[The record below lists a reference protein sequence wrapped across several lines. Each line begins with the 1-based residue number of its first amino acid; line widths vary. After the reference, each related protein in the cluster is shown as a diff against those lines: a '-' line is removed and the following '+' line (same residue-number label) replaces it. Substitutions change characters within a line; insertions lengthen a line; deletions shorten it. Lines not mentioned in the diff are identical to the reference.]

1 MDDNK
6 PFRVADHEVERIRG
20 VYARYDADPSTRAK
34 WDPRNLANALM
45 REEFN
50 SRVLAI
56 LAHAGLRLGE
66 VRILDVGCGSGALL
80 HWLAQCGAQRHLL
93 YGVDLREDQ
102 IELARG
108 NDPGIHLL
116 CADARYLSF
125 ATHFFDVIIC
135 NNVFGSILDRAV
147 ADAVATEVRR
157 VVNPRGLIVWCESRY
172 RNLWNPNVRGYTS
185 REIRRCFPGCRIELR
200 SITVLPPLARRLGRL
215 TPALYPMLARIPFLR
230 VRYLGT
236 IRPEPPQ

>member
-6 PFRVADHEVERIRG
+6 PFLLADSEAERIRG
-20 VYARYDADPSTRAK
+20 VYARYDADPFTRAK
-34 WDPRNLANALM
+34 WDPRNPGNALM

-50 SRVLAI
+50 SGVLAI
-56 LAHAGLRLGE
+56 LAHAGVRLGE
-66 VRILDVGCGSGALL
+66 ARILDVGCGSGALL

-102 IELARG
+102 IEFARA
-108 NDPGIHLL
+108 NSPEINLL
-116 CADARYLSF
+116 CADARQLSF
-125 ATHFFDVIIC
+125 ADRFFDVIIC

-157 VVNPRGLIVWCESRY
+157 VVKPTGLIVWCESRY
-172 RNLWNPNVRGYTS
+172 RNLWNTNVRGYTS

-200 SITVLPPLARRLGRL
+200 SITVFPPLARRLGRL
-215 TPALYPMLARIPFLR
+215 TPTLYPMFARIPFLR

-236 IRPEPPQ
+236 IRPEPSA

>member
-6 PFRVADHEVERIRG
+6 PFPVADPEVERIRG

-34 WDPRNLANALM
+34 WDPRNRANALM

-50 SRVLAI
+50 SGVLAI
-56 LAHAGLRLGE
+56 LAHAGLRVSE

-80 HWLAQCGAQRHLL
+80 HWLVQSGAQRHLL

-102 IELARG
+102 IELARANG
-108 NDPGIHLL
+108 PGINLL
-116 CADARYLSF
+116 CADARRLSF
-125 ATHFFDVIIC
+125 AEHFFDVIIC

-157 VVNPRGLIVWCESRY
+157 VVKPRGLIVWCESRY

-215 TPALYPMLARIPFLR
+215 TPTLYPMFARIPFLR

-236 IRPEPPQ
+236 IRPESPS